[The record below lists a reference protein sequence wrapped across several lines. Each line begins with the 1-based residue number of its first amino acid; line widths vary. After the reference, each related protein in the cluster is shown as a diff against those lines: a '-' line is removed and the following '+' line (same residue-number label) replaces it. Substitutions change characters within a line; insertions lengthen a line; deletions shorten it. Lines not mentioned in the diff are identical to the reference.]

1 MSLET
6 LEAKVQDFEAM
17 DTSARIQALIGL
29 AQNVTDL
36 EPQHNE
42 TWDFTEIR
50 QDQECLDEM
59 GLYLRH
65 NKDRLHLAAV
75 VGNEATTL
83 TKALT
88 AVLVEHLRGETP
100 TRILELRDS
109 FVPRLVGES
118 LLRQRRNAAYY
129 PLRRVQDAVRHLLE
143 QQVA

>member
-6 LEAKVQDFEAM
+6 LEAQVQDFEKM
-17 DTSARIQALIGL
+17 DSSQRIKALIEL
-29 AQNVTDL
+29 AQNVSKL
-36 EPQHNE
+36 EPQHGQ
-42 TWDFTEIR
+42 TWDISEIR

-65 NKDRLHLAAV
+65 NKNTLELAAT
-75 VGNEATTL
+75 VGSEATTL
-83 TKALT
+83 TRALT
-88 AVLVEHLRGETP
+88 AVLVQHLNGETP
-100 TRILELRDS
+100 TRILELKDG

-143 QQVA
+143 QQA